1 MVKLSFHYFRAT
13 NFAVLV
19 IGLVAWIG
27 MLTGLLYLVFAK
39 AASSE
44 GDLQAYLVRMA
55 WITGAVLILSVVILA
70 GLVVHYV
77 ASRISEPPEEVK
89 PMGYVD
95 AWSESARRLKA
106 KGAPPVEPDEEED
119 T

>member
-1 MVKLSFHYFRAT
+1 MVKLNLHYFRLT

-27 MLTGLLYLVFAK
+27 MLTGLLYVVFAK

-44 GDLQAYLVRMA
+44 GDVQAYLMRMA
-55 WITGAVLILSVVILA
+55 WITGAMLTLSVVILA

-77 ASRISEPPEEVK
+77 ASRISEPPEETK

-106 KGAPPVEPDEEED
+106 KGAPPVEDED
-119 T
+119 A